1 VQSLR
6 FGPLATGLARAIA
19 QICHL
24 ATGLA
29 SACNRRFLSITIF
42 EGHRHQLWREASA
55 AVHRATRLARSITI
69 YEGQQLGRV
78 YRAQRSAH
86 RNLTDCTLATSLA
99 R

>member
-6 FGPLATGLARAIA
+6 FR
-19 QICHL
+19 
-24 ATGLA
+24 
-29 SACNRRFLSITIF
+29 SITIF

-55 AVHRATRLARSITI
+55 AVHRATRLAKSITI